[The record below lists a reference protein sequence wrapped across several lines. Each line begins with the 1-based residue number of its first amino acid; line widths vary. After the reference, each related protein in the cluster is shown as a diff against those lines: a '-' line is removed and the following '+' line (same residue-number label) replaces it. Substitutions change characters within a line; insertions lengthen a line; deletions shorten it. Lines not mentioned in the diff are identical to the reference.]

1 MIGLVIQFASEVY
14 KIVVAGNNVYFTDSS
29 GVTSTIDGL
38 KLSYVGV
45 VKEFPDL
52 KDDEDWKKKAS
63 EKFKE
68 KIKSFQTDMEKIN
81 YIKEDLKLYGYKP
94 LYIQR
99 SGFRPQ
105 KVQ

>member
-1 MIGLVIQFASEVY
+1 VIGLVVKFANEIF
-14 KIVVAGNNVYFTDSS
+14 KIVVAGNNVYFTDSLGMS
-29 GVTSTIDGL
+29 STIDGL

-52 KDDEDWKKKAS
+52 KDNEDWKKKAS
-63 EKFKE
+63 ERFKE
-68 KIKSFQTDMEKIN
+68 KIKSFNTDIEKIN
-81 YIKEDLKLYGYKP
+81 YLKEDLKQYGYKP

-105 KVQ
+105 KV